1 MSSRLPNNGTNTSD
15 LDILGEVNLEFFTA
29 NPTAIAPFG
38 ASVLSWLV
46 SGPKGFQVLLNASPV
61 GTNGQQA
68 VQPTET
74 MTYSLY
80 AAVGQ
85 FRRQLGK
92 VTVTV
97 DAAGCQTNSI
107 GNPRSTIQSAIAENI
122 STSGDLYFKDGAVP
136 NVTFAPGMIT
146 IQLHLGYRVKH
157 FPDPTVDITASFGL
171 AVMNGALVE
180 TDEQINPDVSEVWYA
195 WLIPGAI
202 IGLTIALD
210 LGKDK
215 ARERMHNGLLG
226 VVQLL
231 NFYLTPPGG
240 YRMQSVSIDA
250 GNNGAGIIETVQCPD
265 GMLLQ
270 LAGFSSAGTLE

>member
-1 MSSRLPNNGTNTSD
+1 MSSPFPNNGG

-38 ASVLSWLV
+38 ASVLTWLV

-61 GTNGQQA
+61 EANGQQA

-74 MTYSLY
+74 TTYSLY
-80 AAVGQ
+80 ATAGQ
-85 FRRQLGK
+85 FKRQLGK

-107 GNPRSTIQSAIAENI
+107 SNPRSTIQAAIAENI
-122 STSGDLYFKDGAVP
+122 NTSGDLYFKDGSVP
-136 NVTFAPGMIT
+136 NISFAPGMIT

-180 TDEQINPDVSEVWYA
+180 KDEQINADVSEVWYA

-215 ARERMHNGLLG
+215 ARERMHNGLLSL
-226 VVQLL
+226 VQLL
-231 NFYLTPPGG
+231 NYYLTPPKGF
-240 YRMQSVSIDA
+240 RMQSVSIEA
-250 GNNGAGIIETVQCPD
+250 GNNGAGIVETVQCPD
-265 GMLLQ
+265 SMLLQ
-270 LAGFSSAGTLE
+270 LAGLSSITTRE